1 MSVGNIGSNG
11 YTSNLISQIKGNTS
25 KDAKTSDTKGTE
37 AAKDTGVVY
46 EPSVKELEDLPIF
59 EQLKSQG
66 FGEIPIQ
73 IGYCNGHNNKLNA
86 VEYHRTS
93 EINIGATDMI
103 VLLGL
108 QQDIKE
114 DYTYDTSLIEA
125 FLIPKGVGVEF
136 FATTLHYAPCSAN
149 EGGFR
154 GVVVL
159 PKGTNLPLSA
169 AHEGGE
175 DGHRP
180 PAGGGPEHHRRV
192 QGGCRYH
199 PQGCVLSGRRGNS
212 AFRCEVQATD
222 IDASRKTVPLRK

>member
-1 MSVGNIGSNG
+1 MYKQTEKGVIHMKIYNVTDPQFRKYGQVLTG
-11 YTSNLISQIKGNTS
+11 Y
-25 KDAKTSDTKGTE
+25 DFTE
-37 AAKDTGVVY
+37 IVEKMQETPLPDGVVY

-125 FLIPKGVGVEF
+125 FLIPKGTGVEF
-136 FATTLHYAPCSAN
+136 S
-149 EGGFR
+149 
-154 GVVVL
+154 L
-159 PKGTNLPLSA
+159 P
-169 AHEGGE
+169 HFIM
-175 DGHRP
+175 
-180 PAGGGPEHHRRV
+180 HHAVQMRV
-192 QGGCRYH
+192 D
-199 PQGCVLSGRRGNS
+199 S
-212 AFRCEVQATD
+212 EV
-222 IDASRKTVPLRK
+222 

>member
-1 MSVGNIGSNG
+1 MKIYNVADPQFRRYGQVLTG
-11 YTSNLISQIKGNTS
+11 Y
-25 KDAKTSDTKGTE
+25 DFTE
-37 AAKDTGVVY
+37 IVEKMQETPLPDGVIY

-136 FATTLHYAPCSAN
+136 FATTLHYAPCSAD

-159 PKGTNLPLSA
+159 PKGTNYPLSDEHKAGNEDALLA
-169 AHEGGE
+169 ATNKWLIGHAEGGLDE
-175 DGHRP
+175 G
-180 PAGGGPEHHRRV
+180 
-192 QGGCRYH
+192 
-199 PQGCVLSGRRGNS
+199 
-212 AFRCEVQATD
+212 AFIGLVGENIT
-222 IDASRKTVPLRK
+222 L